1 MKRLYIPAVLAAVLL
16 ALAAWHIRQMLTLA
30 RAVDGICL

>member
-1 MKRLYIPAVLAAVLL
+1 MKRLYIPAVLATVLL
-16 ALAAWHIRQMLTLA
+16 ALAAWHTWRMLTLA

>member
-16 ALAAWHIRQMLTLA
+16 ALAAWHTRRMLTLA
-30 RAVDGICL
+30 RVVDSIRL